1 MRSRRSSRPVRSRQN
16 YILRGFHMLDMSGIA
31 CGGLIVRGSVLRM
44 PAVVRSVLAMRRSVL
59 GCLRLGCAVFL
70 SFLTPGGTHEREAA
84 KQSKQRSHDSDC
96 ASLDRKSVV

>member
-1 MRSRRSSRPVRSRQN
+1 MV
-16 YILRGFHMLDMSGIA
+16 DMSGIA

-59 GCLRLGCAVFL
+59 GCLSLGCAVFL

-96 ASLDRKSVV
+96 ASFTRHTTITKQITRKAAVFANVFHL